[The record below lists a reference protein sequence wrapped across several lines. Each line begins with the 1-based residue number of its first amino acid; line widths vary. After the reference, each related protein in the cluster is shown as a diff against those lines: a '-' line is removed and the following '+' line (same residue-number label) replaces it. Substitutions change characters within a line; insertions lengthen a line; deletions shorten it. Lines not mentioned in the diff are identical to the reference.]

1 MNEHHLIEILRF
13 TSVGQLYGEV
23 LDWIQVSH
31 IIVITTDTMP
41 VLRLTQLAFVI
52 FNIILVVLSVLASG
66 DFCGSV
72 FETQVGKYEICRNR
86 ETCRSL
92 FLII

>member
-13 TSVGQLYGEV
+13 TSVSQVFGEV
-23 LDWIQVSH
+23 LNWIQASH
-31 IIVITTDTMP
+31 IIVVTRDTMS
-41 VLRLTQLAFVI
+41 VLQLTQFAFVI
-52 FNIILVVLSVLASG
+52 FNIFLVVLSVLASG